1 MKVICSVFCFIL
13 LLPLF
18 SYGQTQN
25 RTIDF
30 PPNAPEGNFIKG
42 ENGKLIPSII
52 KALEI
57 VEIKLG
63 DKPISLGQPF
73 SASDDW
79 LKNLTIKLRNI
90 SDKPIYSIMITFSL
104 PEAQYKDFILPEAQ
118 YKDFMMG
125 KSLEHWRPGRT
136 YMPDEEFNLPM
147 DFIFDD
153 RGMEN
158 IVQKTGVTTFSKLI
172 VGNPTAVRFQ
182 DDTVWFSWKLPFAKQ
197 EN

>member
-18 SYGQTQN
+18 SYGQTQD
-25 RTIDF
+25 RTIDIST
-30 PPNAPEGNFIKG
+30 NAREGNFTKG
-42 ENGKLIPSII
+42 ENGKLIPSTI

-63 DKPISLGQPF
+63 DKLISLGQPF

-79 LKNLTIKLRNI
+79 LKNLTIKMKNI

-104 PEAQYKDFILPEAQ
+104 PEAQYKEFSLPEAQ
-118 YKDFMMG
+118 YKDVIMG
-125 KSLEHWRPGRT
+125 KSLDYWRMRVI
-136 YMPDEEFNLPM
+136 MPDEEFDLPM
-147 DFIFDD
+147 DFIFRDK
-153 RGMEN
+153 GMEN

-172 VGNPTAVRFQ
+172 IGNPTAVRFE
-182 DDTVWFSWKLPFAKQ
+182 DNTVWFSWKLPFAKQ